1 MNVKENLHITSQEL
15 MKTGSPDA
23 KLEAEVL
30 LRHVLKIDR
39 ATMFRD
45 LEENISE
52 DNVTNI
58 ASLVKRR
65 IQKEPLAYITGIK
78 EFYGLMFEV
87 SEGVLIPR
95 PETELLVETAITKAK
110 LLKKNE
116 INIVDVGTGSGA
128 IAVSLAVNIPNSNV
142 IAIDLSKSALEIA
155 DENRRTHGMYSRI
168 KLRLGNLLEPV
179 TENIDILVSNPPYI
193 RKDRLHSLQEEVLKE
208 PMLALD
214 GGEDGLRLIAE
225 LLTQARER
233 MDSTS
238 IILFEIDSDQGI
250 EASKISKNT
259 FPLGDVS
266 VLKDLNN
273 DDRAVLIELNTSI

>member
-45 LEENISE
+45 LEENLSE

-225 LLTQARER
+225 LLSQARER

>member
-30 LRHVLKIDR
+30 LRHVLKSDR

-45 LEENISE
+45 LEENLSE

-58 ASLVKRR
+58 ASLVNRR

-208 PMLALD
+208 PRLALD

-225 LLTQARER
+225 LLSQARER
-233 MDSTS
+233 MDSRS

>member
-225 LLTQARER
+225 LLSQARER

-259 FPLGDVS
+259 FPLGDVT

>member
-58 ASLVKRR
+58 ASLVNRR

-225 LLTQARER
+225 LLSQARER
-233 MDSTS
+233 MDSRS

>member
-45 LEENISE
+45 LEENLSE

-58 ASLVKRR
+58 ASLVNRR

-225 LLTQARER
+225 LLSQARER
-233 MDSTS
+233 MDSRS

>member
-45 LEENISE
+45 LEENLSE

-208 PMLALD
+208 PRLALD

-225 LLTQARER
+225 LLSQARER

-259 FPLGDVS
+259 FPLGDVT

>member
-208 PMLALD
+208 PRLALD

-225 LLTQARER
+225 LLSQARER
-233 MDSTS
+233 MDSRS

>member
-52 DNVTNI
+52 DNVTYI

-208 PMLALD
+208 PRLALD

-225 LLTQARER
+225 LLSQARER
-233 MDSTS
+233 MDSRS